1 MSKNKF
7 VTVVLV
13 IILGGLVLIIVNAFG
28 KKEIAGL
35 VGSNF
40 QQIVKS
46 KPVQSSS
53 PVSETPAYNPPK
65 AINYGPG
72 TDLQGELDSVDP
84 EILDSDFKNLQDLT
98 GGLKSP

>member
-1 MSKNKF
+1 MSKNKL

-28 KKEIAGL
+28 KTEVAGL

-46 KPVQSSS
+46 KPAQSSA
-53 PVSETPAYNPPK
+53 PVPQTPSYNPPK

-84 EILDSDFKNLQDLT
+84 QVLDSDFKNLQDLT
-98 GGLKSP
+98 GSLKSP